1 VALGLKALAKGHK
14 AKVLDVDLLLAS
26 AGAVLQRPDKGNP
39 VAALKLLASITG
51 SEERVADV
59 VAVALDHGDIDIQ
72 ERARALLL
80 DLGKTAPTGGPRPLE
95 MSSPLP
101 GYEPVPVVPVAT
113 PDELAELF
121 ARLIEEADD
130 PVEIGRSLDG
140 VLRFATRPPK
150 YSAGVLADR
159 AQAVLAGSHVSAW
172 SGEDVRA
179 RWGPSRCTWP

>member
-1 VALGLKALAKGHK
+1 M
-14 AKVLDVDLLLAS
+14 
-26 AGAVLQRPDKGNP
+26 LQRPDKGNP

-80 DLGKTAPTGGPRPLE
+80 DLGKTAPTGGPRPLG

-121 ARLIEEADD
+121 DRLIEEADD
-130 PVEIGRSLDG
+130 PVEVERSLDG
-140 VLRFATRPPK
+140 VLRFATTPPK
-150 YSAGVLADR
+150 HSAGVLADR
-159 AQAVLAGSHVSAW
+159 AQAVLAGSYVSTW
-172 SGEDVRA
+172 SGEAVRA